1 MLQFQSKMT
10 LNLKILIEGYV
21 AEIRAPVSRLKFH
34 LVWKGIGVLA
44 CPWNWKNGWFESK
57 PVIYVFANCKSLLIS
72 ESNVWMFARVTISG
86 QVLCG
91 GHTMMC
97 HKSFLMASSWWC
109 PKNVC
114 QLTPWPWNSIVL
126 IHFLLTRPPLC
137 KKQLA
142 DYWKLLSLNYWGMWN
157 SIDDLNLARRQEN
170 SFKIFIKFDLNYILA
185 GYMNLLTNSWL
196 QWYFHLG
203 MWIDFA
209 RRWMKLDI
217 SDMGVIVGRPACV
230 SIVSSL

>member
-1 MLQFQSKMT
+1 
-10 LNLKILIEGYV
+10 
-21 AEIRAPVSRLKFH
+21 
-34 LVWKGIGVLA
+34 
-44 CPWNWKNGWFESK
+44 
-57 PVIYVFANCKSLLIS
+57 
-72 ESNVWMFARVTISG
+72 
-86 QVLCG
+86 
-91 GHTMMC
+91 MMC

-126 IHFLLTRPPLC
+126 IHFLLIRPPLY

-142 DYWKLLSLNYWGMWN
+142 DYWKLLSLNYWGVWN
-157 SIDDLNLARRQEN
+157 SINDLNLAQRQEN
-170 SFKIFIKFDLNYILA
+170 LFKIFIKFDSNYILA
-185 GYMNLLTNSWL
+185 GNINLLTNSWL

-230 SIVSSL
+230 SVQSSLKRHKLIALLLASLAKTSDCTAHCIGSVLMSLHVNFAHPTLALTIRHGK